1 MPAWKSEEDE
11 LLRGM
16 ERLGASAAR
25 IAAALNRDIETV
37 RARALFLGCPL
48 RSVSDQRR
56 SMKQHDPTGRSD

>member
-25 IAAALNRDIETV
+25 IEAALNRDIETV

-48 RSVSDQRR
+48 RSVLDQRR

>member
-48 RSVSDQRR
+48 PSVSDQQR
-56 SMKQHDPTGRSD
+56 SLKQYSLRGRAD